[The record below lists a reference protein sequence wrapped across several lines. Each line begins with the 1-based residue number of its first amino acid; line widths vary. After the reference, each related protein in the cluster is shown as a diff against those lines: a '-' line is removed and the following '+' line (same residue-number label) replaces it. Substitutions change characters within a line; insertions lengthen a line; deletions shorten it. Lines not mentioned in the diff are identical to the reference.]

1 MAKVLSFKDFVVA
14 DYTPGMGEYVS
25 YRAQKRHRG
34 VIGEEV
40 EQVEEGVFKGLGKH
54 LAKRKFTKSANRA
67 SSQAFAALDKGGKNG
82 VGEWDKKSQ
91 EYLRYRKAFKRLN
104 RKEEVEVDEALD
116 VSQRRKIAIRMKRL
130 APRLKIAR
138 EKALRRTPDMAKI
151 KKRAS
156 KQARNQ
162 MFKTLTKGKSRGEV
176 SLARRKEIEKK
187 LDKLKPRIER
197 MARKMIPN
205 VRKLDRERKQ
215 SKSKGDK

>member
-1 MAKVLSFKDFVVA
+1 MAKLLSFKDFVVA

-34 VIGEEV
+34 VIGEE
-40 EQVEEGVFKGLGKH
+40 QDPL
-54 LAKRKFTKSANRA
+54 LADENPVTE
-67 SSQAFAALDKGGKNG
+67 NG
-82 VGEWDKKSQ
+82 QD
-91 EYLRYRKAFKRLN
+91 A
-104 RKEEVEVDEALD
+104 VDEALD

-138 EKALRRTPDMAKI
+138 DKALRKTPTMDKI
-151 KKRAS
+151 KKRAK

-162 MFKTLTKGKSRGEV
+162 MFKILTKGKTRGEV

-187 LDKLKPRIER
+187 LDKLNPRIER
-197 MARKMIPN
+197 IARKMIPN

-215 SKSKGDK
+215 SKSKGNK